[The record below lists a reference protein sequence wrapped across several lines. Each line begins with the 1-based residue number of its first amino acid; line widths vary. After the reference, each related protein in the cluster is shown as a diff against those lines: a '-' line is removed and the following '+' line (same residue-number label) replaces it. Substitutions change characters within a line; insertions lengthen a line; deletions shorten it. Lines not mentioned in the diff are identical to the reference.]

1 MALACAW
8 SIGLRGVDGE
18 VVEIEAD
25 IGQGLPGVSLVGLP
39 DAALAE
45 SRDRV
50 RAAVVNSG
58 ETWPARRITLALSP
72 ATLPKQGSGYDMALA
87 CSVLAAAKAVP
98 VAALRGVV
106 LLGELALDGRVRGV
120 RGVLP
125 ALLAARRLGVE
136 QAVVPA
142 AAAVEAGLVD
152 GLEVLGAEHLS
163 DVLAWLRGD
172 RGRLR
177 PVRPGTRPPH
187 GGPREDLADV
197 VGQRAA
203 RRAVEV
209 AAAGGHHLLMVGPPG
224 SGKTMLARRMTG
236 LLPDLDGDAAL
247 QVAAVRSLAG
257 ATDPQ
262 EALPASPPFVAPHH
276 SVSSAALVGGGS
288 GLARPGAVS
297 LAHRG
302 VLFLDEIY
310 EFGPHV
316 LEMLRTPLEE
326 GEVRLARTDGVV
338 RYPARFQLVM
348 AANPCPCAPP
358 RPTDCRCTSLE
369 KRRYQLRLSGPMLD
383 RVDLQVT
390 LRAVEELTWVG
401 GPAAELE
408 ETPEDTASVR
418 SRVLAARAAARER
431 WRDAGWRTNAE
442 VPGPE
447 LRRRSRLSV
456 EAAAVLERQMRSGAM
471 TARGAD
477 RALRVGWTI
486 ADLRGAPGPE
496 TADIE
501 EAVAYKGFV
510 TESGPEQ
517 AADALDPVVAAN
529 DEDVA

>member
-58 ETWPARRITLALSP
+58 ESWPARRITLALSP
-72 ATLPKQGSGYDMALA
+72 ATLHKQGSGYDLALA
-87 CSVLAAAKAVP
+87 CSVLAAAREVP
-98 VAALRGVV
+98 AAALRGVV
-106 LLGELALDGRVRGV
+106 MVGELALDGRVRGV

-136 QAVVPA
+136 RAVVPG
-142 AAAVEAGLVD
+142 AAAVEAGLVE

-172 RGRLR
+172 HRRLLAVRSRAR
-177 PVRPGTRPPH
+177 PVA

-197 VGQRAA
+197 VGQQSA

-209 AAAGGHHLLMVGPPG
+209 AAAGGHHLLMLGPPG

-236 LLPDLDGDAAL
+236 LLPDLDVDSAL

-257 ATDPQ
+257 ALDPQ
-262 EALPASPPFVAPHH
+262 EALPAAPPFVAPHH
-276 SVSSAALVGGGS
+276 SVSAAALVGGGS

-358 RPTDCRCTSLE
+358 RQTDCTCSSLE
-369 KRRYQLRLSGPMLD
+369 KRRYTHRLSGPMLD
-383 RVDLQVT
+383 RVDLRVSLQ
-390 LRAVEELTWVG
+390 AVEALSWAG
-401 GPAAELE
+401 GPTDDLE
-408 ETPEDTASVR
+408 PPPEDTATVR
-418 SRVLAARAAARER
+418 ARVLAARAAARER

-447 LRRRSRLSV
+447 LRRRGRLPRD
-456 EAAAVLERQMRSGAM
+456 ATAILESQLRTGTM

-477 RALRVGWTI
+477 RALRVAWTL

-496 TADIE
+496 RRDIA
-501 EAVAYKGFV
+501 EAVQYKGF
-510 TESGPEQ
+510 TDEG
-517 AADALDPVVAAN
+517 AGDDADH